1 MKKIRILQIEDN
13 RMLRASIEAMFK
25 KQPDMHVVG
34 SVCNTEKMQPIIEK
48 HKPDII
54 LLDIGLSHQ
63 NTLQLV
69 NEIRTQFQ
77 KIKIIVMGLLP
88 VQSAV
93 HEFIQAG
100 VNGFILKEADAL
112 RFKKTILK
120 VNKGL
125 KVLPPVL
132 TGTLFSQI
140 VDSAISGSNTTII
153 EKAVRMTK
161 REREVIAL
169 IAEGFTNKEI
179 AQKLKL
185 STYTVKSHVH
195 NILEKLS
202 LSTRVQVARYVHL
215 NDSKKSA
222 LDTTSLLDE

>member
-1 MKKIRILQIEDN
+1 MKKIRILLIEDN

-34 SVCNTEKMQPIIEK
+34 SVCNTEEIQPIIEK

-63 NTLQLV
+63 NTIQLV

-93 HEFIQAG
+93 HEFIKAG
-100 VNGFILKEADAL
+100 VYGFILKEADAL

-125 KVLPPVL
+125 KVLPPPL
-132 TGTLFSQI
+132 TGSLFSQI
-140 VDSAISGSNTTII
+140 VDSAISGSNNTII

-202 LSTRVQVARYVHL
+202 LSTRVQVARYVHM
-215 NDSKKSA
+215 NDSVKSS